1 MHSTAQRFLT
11 HRYTLKWTA
20 FCIFTNISSIMVY
33 REVLE
38 ILAIL
43 AILLILVVPLLLENR
58 QILEALYRR
67 LDLSHAML

>member
-1 MHSTAQRFLT
+1 
-11 HRYTLKWTA
+11 
-20 FCIFTNISSIMVY
+20 MVY

-58 QILEALYRR
+58 QILEVLYRR
-67 LDLSHAML
+67 LDLSHVTL